1 MMTKL
6 NEKLPVAPIELR
18 NTLNNNFHLLNTIL
32 DFENRET
39 LETLVKQYA
48 KEEIDKYNEKI
59 QEQIQHIVVP
69 PTNQKIKEG
78 AKKYGL

>member
-1 MMTKL
+1 MKKL
-6 NEKLPVAPIELR
+6 NEDLPTNPRELR
-18 NTLNNNFHLLNTIL
+18 SILKNNFNLLNTIL
-32 DFENRET
+32 DFEDRET

-48 KEEIDKYNEKI
+48 DERINEYNKKI

-69 PTNQKIKEG
+69 PTNHINTKE

>member
-1 MMTKL
+1 MKKL
-6 NEKLPVAPIELR
+6 NEDLPTDLRELR
-18 NTLNNNFHLLNTIL
+18 SILKNNFNLLNKIL
-32 DFENRET
+32 DFEDRET

-48 KEEIDKYNEKI
+48 DERINEYNKKI

-69 PTNQKIKEG
+69 PTNHINTKE

>member
-1 MMTKL
+1 MKKL
-6 NEKLPVAPIELR
+6 NEDLPTNPRELR
-18 NTLNNNFHLLNTIL
+18 SILKNNFNLLNKIL
-32 DFENRET
+32 DFEDRET

-48 KEEIDKYNEKI
+48 DERINEYNKKI

-69 PTNQKIKEG
+69 PTNHINTKE